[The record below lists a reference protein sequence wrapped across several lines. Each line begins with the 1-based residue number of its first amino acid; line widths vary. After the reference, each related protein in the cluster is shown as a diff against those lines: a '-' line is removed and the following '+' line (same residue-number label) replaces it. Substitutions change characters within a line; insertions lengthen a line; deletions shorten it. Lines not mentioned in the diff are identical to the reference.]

1 MPVRLGLVRESV
13 ATLAAAWLLTAGLAP
28 QIAAAQTTE
37 TQTTETGATAGQAG
51 DTGQSTTSPASTV
64 DPASHDQ
71 GDASAKPGYD
81 LRITLNEQAL
91 EIEGA
96 IPGPAERDVIVSAAG
111 AAFPDLPL
119 TIMLVD
125 RSDAAPSAPS
135 DTHDSFTE
143 AAAQAAA
150 LMNRLAEGR
159 VDLDGQTVAFSGR
172 AFHGAAL
179 DELATAT
186 WPAGFS
192 VDMSEVAE
200 GPPTADL
207 DAGACEAAIETVL
220 KSRPIAF
227 EAGRADIRGDGHA
240 QIDRIAYTLAR
251 CPYTFV
257 AVAGHTDSDG
267 TDEANYTLSLNRA
280 RTLIDLLVSDGVI
293 RERFT
298 ALGYGESRPLAS
310 NGTLAGKARNRR
322 IEFVLRD

>member
-1 MPVRLGLVRESV
+1 MPVRLGLARDRVV
-13 ATLAAAWLLTAGLAP
+13 TLAAVWLLTAGAATHM
-28 QIAAAQTTE
+28 AAAQTTE
-37 TQTTETGATAGQAG
+37 AQATAGQAG
-51 DTGQSTTSPASTV
+51 DTGQSGASTV
-64 DPASHDQ
+64 DPASDDRDD
-71 GDASAKPGYD
+71 GPAKPGYG
-81 LRITLNEQAL
+81 LRITRNERAL
-91 EIEGA
+91 EIRGTV
-96 IPGPAERDVIVSAAG
+96 PGPSERNAIVSAASI
-111 AAFPDLPL
+111 AFPDLPL

-125 RSDAAPSAPS
+125 RPAAAPGALPEAP
-135 DTHDSFTE
+135 DGFAE

-150 LMNRLAEGR
+150 LMNRLAEGQ

-179 DELATAT
+179 AELAAAT

-192 VDMSEVAE
+192 VDMSQVAE
-200 GPPTADL
+200 GPPTADF
-207 DAGACEAAIETVL
+207 DASACEAAIEIVL

-251 CPYTFV
+251 CPHTFV

-280 RTLIDLLVSDGVI
+280 RTLIDLLVADGVI